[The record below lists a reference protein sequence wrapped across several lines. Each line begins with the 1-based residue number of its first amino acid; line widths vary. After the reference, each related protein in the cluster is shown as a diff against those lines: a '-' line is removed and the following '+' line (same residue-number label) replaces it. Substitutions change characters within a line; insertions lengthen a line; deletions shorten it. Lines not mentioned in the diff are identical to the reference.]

1 MYSFMNDYN
10 EIAHEN
16 ILDAIA
22 KNNMV
27 QTLGYGEDEFCD
39 RAKELIKQRFCA
51 HDCDVHF
58 FMAGTSTNL
67 TFIDMMLRNY
77 EAIISTDT
85 AHINVHEVSA
95 IESCGHKILAVPNK
109 NGKLTADDIENTYLS
124 YEVDDHMVL
133 PKAVYISNSTELG
146 TVYKKQELEDIYAIC
161 QKYKLYLYIDGA
173 RLGTALTSRES
184 DLEISDLAKYSD
196 AFYIGGT
203 KNGAFIGEALVI
215 KNDELKNNFF
225 RQMKC
230 KGAVHAKAKIMG
242 IEFIELFKED
252 LYFDIAR
259 HANNMAYKIYDSL
272 SEDYEFLA
280 KVESNQIFIILDNQI
295 IDKLREE
302 FVFSIIQKISD
313 DKSCIR
319 LVTSWATKE
328 EEVDRLIDFLKNK
341 KCMK

>member
-16 ILDAIA
+16 ILNAIV

-39 RAKELIKQRFCA
+39 RAKEIIKQRFSA
-51 HDCDVHF
+51 PDCDVHF

-67 TFIDMMLRNY
+67 TLIDMMLRNY

-95 IESCGHKILAVPNK
+95 IESCGHKILTVPNK

-124 YEVDDHMVL
+124 YEADEHMVL

-146 TVYKKQELEDIYAIC
+146 TVYKKEEIKAIFDMC
-161 QKYKLYLYIDGA
+161 KKYNLYLYIDGA

-203 KNGAFIGEALVI
+203 KNGALLGEVLVI
-215 KNDELKNNFF
+215 KNDALKANFF

-230 KGAVHAKAKIMG
+230 KGAVHAKAKVMG
-242 IEFIELFKED
+242 IEFIELFKDD
-252 LYFDIAR
+252 LYFELAR
-259 HANNMAYKIYDSL
+259 HANKMAYKIYDCL
-272 SEDYEFLA
+272 REKYEFLA
-280 KVESNQIFIILDNQI
+280 KVESNQIFIILDNKI
-295 IDKLREE
+295 IEKMREK
-302 FVFSIIQKISD
+302 FVFALAQKMSD

-328 EEVDRLIDFLKNK
+328 EEVDRLIEFLKQEK
-341 KCMK
+341 